1 MQAQDERDGMASA
14 TEILK
19 PVQSSMFIAA
29 GYDDTAWELYFHFKS
44 TGEVRA
50 YTGVSP
56 DVADEVLGAKSIGTA
71 YNQLIKG
78 KFEHTIMP
86 ALGDPEPKKQPESDL
101 GITEADL
108 AATFDKIGK
117 DAPVASTATS
127 SSSVVIAPI
136 LDSDAQAAIALP
148 QQKAPEVQ
156 SIIEQGQKHAQ
167 QAMTVKVF
175 DAISY
180 ASAGQMLKVLQS
192 ARERAFNFL
201 DPIRAAVYA
210 AYTLTQKKQREAL
223 DPIDDAITFVKRGM
237 ATYSTE
243 QERIRQ
249 QKLAEER
256 RIAEEESQ
264 RRQKEASQ
272 QLTLAEVDDA
282 LAMGDTARAD
292 ELILHPIEAPA
303 EYVAPAYVAPATP
316 QIEGVSMRKNWR
328 IAEEEID
335 LVKMMVAVREGK
347 LSPEIAAKY
356 VKPDVPALNRL
367 AKSLETAFSVPG
379 VRAFNDP
386 VVASRRGK

>member
-1 MQAQDERDGMASA
+1 MASA
-14 TEILK
+14 TEVLK

-71 YNQLIKG
+71 YNQLVKG

-86 ALGDPEPKKQPESDL
+86 ALGEPEPKKQPESEQ
-101 GITEADL
+101 GITDDDIRSVDPGYGLPPSGEVRL
-108 AATFDKIGK
+108 S
-117 DAPVASTATS
+117 ASTAEVTS
-127 SSSVVIAPI
+127 SSAVIAPV

-180 ASAGQMLKVLQS
+180 ASAGQMLKILQA

-223 DPIDDAITFVKRGM
+223 DPIDDAIAFVKRGM

-316 QIEGVSMRKNWR
+316 QIEGVSMRSVWKV
-328 IAEEEID
+328 AEEEIN
-335 LVKMMVAVREGK
+335 LVTMLQAVKDGKFPVAQ
-347 LSPEIAAKY
+347 AANLL
-356 VKPDVPALNRL
+356 KPNVPALNQL
-367 AKSLETAFSVPG
+367 AKSLRTAFAVPG
-379 VRAFNDP
+379 VRAYEDT
-386 VVASRRGK
+386 VIASRRGK